1 MHYIPCSLEDPE
13 HEGLSNVT
21 NLAGQMLDMIP
32 SRVFY
37 YVKIALPSKKL
48 LWKKKMRKSLAMPL
62 QEKVYVG

>member
-1 MHYIPCSLEDPE
+1 LEDPE